1 MRFILI
7 FSLTFIGCPK
17 APVNL
22 DKKEK
27 EENLR
32 ELIEN
37 EDLFDDLPEAGE
49 LDEEEEKDE

>member
-1 MRFILI
+1 MRLILMSSII
-7 FSLTFIGCPK
+7 FLGCPK

-49 LDEEEEKDE
+49 LEEEEEKDE

>member
-7 FSLTFIGCPK
+7 FSLIFIGCPK

-22 DKKEK
+22 DKNEK

-49 LDEEEEKDE
+49 LEEKEKDE